1 MPKFVARLRR
11 RSNLL
16 LFCCCSLNIQLAT
29 CQSTNVEI
37 HNKITKGVYELGSVF
52 KTLTLAA
59 GFQNNII
66 EPETKFE
73 KLEKKI
79 LEIKK
84 FCKNIKKEFF
94 LANDVNLTNKLNLDG
109 AYIPAF
115 NNSLSVYKLKNKN
128 MTLLGSAHNLK
139 EINQKKRQGIDII
152 FIAPTFKVNKS
163 NNFFESSTKLHELQ
177 EKSGSIFKLRNGGSS

>member
-1 MPKFVARLRR
+1 V
-11 RSNLL
+11 
-16 LFCCCSLNIQLAT
+16 
-29 CQSTNVEI
+29 I
-37 HNKITKGVYELGSVF
+37 HNKSLKKFYFIDDFNKDHIRSLNKNISIIYRNYTKKYNQE
-52 KTLTLAA
+52 K
-59 GFQNNII
+59 II
-66 EPETKFE
+66 
-73 KLEKKI
+73 
-79 LEIKK
+79 EIKK

-163 NNFFESSTKLHELQ
+163 NNFLGVTKFNILANLFNG
-177 EKSGSIFKLRNGGSS
+177 KTIALGGININNIKKIKMLNCYGYASISYIKEHNKI